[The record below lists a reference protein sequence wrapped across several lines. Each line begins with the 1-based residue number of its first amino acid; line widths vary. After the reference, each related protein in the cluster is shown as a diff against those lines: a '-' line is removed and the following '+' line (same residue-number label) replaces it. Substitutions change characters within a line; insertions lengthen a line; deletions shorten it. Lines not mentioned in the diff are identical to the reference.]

1 MKKVLSALL
10 VMLACVASVNAQQ
23 VITPQTLDDLPLDE
37 IFKLVDNS
45 ISSED
50 LLKAQNYKYVGE
62 YSAGRGA
69 QTTWCRNCTCNK
81 RGDILSFQK
90 GTSSIICLWEE
101 MGDGGATLALEVFN
115 TNARDAVLDA
125 LRGMGF
131 NEDSGNATNKSFS
144 RESETWGQ
152 IANMQKSKKGWL
164 FTIWPV
170 AADTE
175 EY

>member
-1 MKKVLSALL
+1 MKKVLSTLL

-81 RGDILSFQK
+81 RGDVLSFQK

-101 MGDGGATLALEVFN
+101 MGRPE
-115 TNARDAVLDA
+115 NA
-125 LRGMGF
+125 G
-131 NEDSGNATNKSFS
+131 EDH
-144 RESETWGQ
+144 
-152 IANMQKSKKGWL
+152 L
-164 FTIWPV
+164 
-170 AADTE
+170 
-175 EY
+175 